1 MAANGITHILK
12 SSMAEY
18 NLFTQTVHLHT
29 VEADAMVRLQA
40 AMRDPKN
47 QGFEL
52 VQGTKDILRPMVH
65 ELRHWVDMNC
75 SIRGMKT
82 SWHIF
87 NLIKNPTPDN
97 PSIVQLKRDIG
108 LKFFIMNE
116 AAGVPFP
123 WRHAIKISKP
133 IFAENIEHFSVCF
146 YKGDDKYGDR
156 HLFKSPIYLGSML
169 ECAAYFQELIDAA
182 PNMRRAGTWELDKH
196 MFARDEKA
204 FVYDSTLAEY
214 HCLAH
219 AFAAA
224 VNEQDM
230 LATYEFCS
238 SLCFW
243 LLNMPDE
250 MLRASVAEACE
261 WNKQH
266 THNDYL
272 AGYAK
277 NWPYESIIV
286 ATLNKLRT
294 LPLSVRG
301 TLRQELV
308 YELFDCWK
316 VFREDYFEKS
326 HEGFLEQVAHT
337 SEVAPEYFE
346 SAKAALIDNNREI
359 LERKT
364 LTPSI
369 YKLKYPPLYC
379 GDFNVN
385 GDEAFEGLEDHFCE
399 LDQVLMASLI
409 KIEAP

>member
-1 MAANGITHILK
+1 MVANGITHILK

-18 NLFTQTVHLHT
+18 NMFTQTVHLHR
-29 VEADAMVRLQA
+29 VEREAMLRLRA
-40 AMRDPKN
+40 AMRDPQN

-52 VQGTKDILRPMVH
+52 VQGTQGILRPMVH

-87 NLIKNPTPDN
+87 NLIKKPALDN
-97 PSIVQLKRDIG
+97 SSIVQLKRDIG
-108 LKFFIMNE
+108 LKFFIME
-116 AAGVPFP
+116 ADAGIPFP
-123 WRHAIKISKP
+123 WRHSIKISKP

-146 YKGDDKYGDR
+146 YRANDIYGKN

-169 ECAAYFQELIDAA
+169 ECTAYFQELMDAA

-196 MFARDEKA
+196 IFAREEVA

-219 AFAAA
+219 AFAGA
-224 VNEQDM
+224 VNEADM
-230 LATYEFCS
+230 LVTYDFCS

-243 LLNMPDE
+243 LLHMPND
-250 MLRASVAEACE
+250 MLKASVAEACE

-266 THNDYL
+266 TQNNYL
-272 AGYAK
+272 ADYAK

-294 LPLSVRG
+294 LPLEMRG

-308 YELFDCWK
+308 YELFDCW
-316 VFREDYFEKS
+316 REFKEYYFERS
-326 HEGFLEQVAHT
+326 HEGFLEEISRA
-337 SEVAPEYFE
+337 SELAPEYFE
-346 SAKAALIDNNREI
+346 SAKTALIYNNKEI

-369 YKLKYPPLYC
+369 FKLKYPPLYC

-385 GDEAFEGLEDHFCE
+385 GDEAFDGLEANFYA
-399 LDQVLMASLI
+399 LDQGLMAALI

>member
-29 VEADAMVRLQA
+29 VEMDAMLRLQA
-40 AMRDPKN
+40 AMRDPQN

-52 VQGTKDILRPMVH
+52 VQGTKGILRPMVH

-75 SIRGMKT
+75 SIRGMKA

-87 NLIKNPTPDN
+87 NLIKDPTPDN

-108 LKFFIMNE
+108 LKFFIMK
-116 AAGVPFP
+116 ADAGIPFP
-123 WRHAIKISKP
+123 WRHAVKISKP

-146 YKGDDKYGDR
+146 YKGDDVYGKN

-182 PNMRRAGTWELDKH
+182 PNMRRAGTWALDQH
-196 MFARDEKA
+196 IFARDEKA

-219 AFAAA
+219 AFAGA
-224 VNEQDM
+224 VNEPDM

-243 LLNMPDE
+243 LLNMPND
-250 MLRASVAEACE
+250 MLKASVAEACE
-261 WNKQH
+261 WNRQR
-266 THNDYL
+266 TQNDYL
-272 AGYAK
+272 ADYAK
-277 NWPYESIIV
+277 NWPYEAIIV
-286 ATLNKLRT
+286 AALNKLRT
-294 LPLSVRG
+294 LPLEVRG

-316 VFREDYFEKS
+316 GFKADYFEKS
-326 HEGFLEQVAHT
+326 HEGFLAQVAHT

-346 SAKAALIDNNREI
+346 SAKAALIENNKKI

-369 YKLKYPPLYC
+369 YNLKFPPLYC

-385 GDEAFEGLEDHFCE
+385 GDKAFDGLEAHFSA
-399 LDQVLMASLI
+399 LDQVLMATLI

>member
-1 MAANGITHILK
+1 MVANGITHILK
-12 SSMAEY
+12 SSMAAY
-18 NLFTQTVHLHT
+18 NMFTQTVHLHR
-29 VEADAMVRLQA
+29 VEQDAMLRLQA
-40 AMRDPKN
+40 AMRDPQNK
-47 QGFEL
+47 GFEL
-52 VQGTKDILRPMVH
+52 VQGTKEILRPMVH

-87 NLIKNPTPDN
+87 NLIKNPALDN
-97 PSIVQLKRDIG
+97 SSIIQLKRDIG
-108 LKFFIMNE
+108 LKFFIIE
-116 AAGVPFP
+116 ADAGIPFP
-123 WRHAIKISKP
+123 WRHAVKISKP

-146 YKGDDKYGDR
+146 YKGDDKYGKN

-169 ECAAYFQELIDAA
+169 ECTAYFQELIDAA

-196 MFARDEKA
+196 MFAREEKA
-204 FVYDSTLAEY
+204 FIYDSTLAEY

-219 AFAAA
+219 AFAGA
-224 VNEQDM
+224 VKEVDI

-243 LLNMPDE
+243 LLNMPND
-250 MLRASVAEACE
+250 MLKASVAEACE
-261 WNKQH
+261 WNRQN
-266 THNDYL
+266 TQNNYL
-272 AGYAK
+272 ASYAK

-286 ATLNKLRT
+286 AALNKLRA
-294 LPLSVRG
+294 LPLEVRG
-301 TLRQELV
+301 ALRQELV
-308 YELFDCWK
+308 YELFDCWREFK
-316 VFREDYFEKS
+316 EDYFEKS
-326 HEGFLEQVAHT
+326 HEGF
-337 SEVAPEYFE
+337 SEEISRASELAPEYFE
-346 SAKAALIDNNREI
+346 SAKAALIYNNKEI

-369 YKLKYPPLYC
+369 FKLKYPPLYC

-385 GDEAFEGLEDHFCE
+385 GNEAFDGLESHFDA